1 MTAPAEW
8 TPENERQHP
17 PFDPGNAVAVKHGA
31 YSDRFLEPRAD
42 AVMARLEAE
51 SPEWVRSVDAHA
63 VRSWAF
69 IEARC
74 ELLREY
80 VQGLPLTQPDGKP
93 WPAADDLL
101 RWEKRAAEAR
111 SRLGLDPTSRARLQR
126 DTGAAVAAA
135 AGVAALAERG
145 REALGRGSGA
155 T

>member
-1 MTAPAEW
+1 VTEGW
-8 TPENERQHP
+8 TPEFEGQRP
-17 PFDPGNAVAVKHGA
+17 PFTPGHTLSVKSGA

-42 AVMARLEAE
+42 AVLARLAE
-51 SPEWVRSVDAHA
+51 QAPEWIRTVDAHA
-63 VRSWAF
+63 VRAWAF
-69 IEARC
+69 VEARC

-80 VQGLPLTQPDGKP
+80 VQGLPLTQPDGRP
-93 WPAADDLL
+93 WPAAEDLL

-145 REALGRGSGA
+145 REAVERAGGGS
-155 T
+155 